1 MHRLTLRISVLL
13 AVPLVAACSQADPP
27 EPSIALEQVER
38 AFSDE
43 EKRAA
48 LALSI
53 GDNARIASVEGAY
66 DRALLCSH
74 AIDSVTTQVRATGA
88 LSSEQLQ
95 VMDQASTIF
104 ANRLRRMAEGEGKS
118 ANDIAS
124 DLRRMAAEDEQPGG
138 NARVAIACLQQ
149 LQRPG

>member
-1 MHRLTLRISVLL
+1 MFILIAMS
-13 AVPLVAACSQADPP
+13 LVAACSPADTSD
-27 EPSIALEQVER
+27 PSIGLEQIER

-43 EKRAA
+43 ERRAA

-66 DRALLCSH
+66 DRALLCSN
-74 AIDSVTTQVRATGA
+74 AIDSITAQVREAGA
-88 LSSEQLQ
+88 LTSEQLR
-95 VMDQASTIF
+95 VMDQAGTIF

-118 ANDIAS
+118 AVDIAG
-124 DLRRMAAEDEQPGG
+124 DLRRMEAEDEQPGG

-149 LQRPG
+149 LQRSG